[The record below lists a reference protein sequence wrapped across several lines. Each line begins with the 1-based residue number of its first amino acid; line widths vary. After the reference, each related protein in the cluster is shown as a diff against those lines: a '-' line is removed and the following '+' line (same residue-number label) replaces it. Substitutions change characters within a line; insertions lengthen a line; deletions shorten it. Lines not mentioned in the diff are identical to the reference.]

1 MTEYPNFEHLA
12 LDHKHAIETIWKHFP
27 PYSDYNFISIYSYDT
42 NSTAQICLLN
52 GNLVLTMP
60 DYITGKRI
68 VSFIGTNGV
77 FETVNRLLQHQA
89 DSGDEAI
96 LKLIPESTVKMLT
109 PATYLEVNEDVDNH
123 DYILDAKQI
132 AKLTGNRWY
141 DIKRDIRRFR
151 LTNNYSF
158 THIDLT
164 NMGIRK
170 EMLALFDLWA
180 SQKNK
185 SADETS
191 NEKVALERS
200 FIFSSESDHYGFGL
214 YVGRKMVG
222 YSINQI
228 VHNGF
233 YMGHFGKADGNY
245 PGAYQIM
252 EHECAKFFLERGC
265 AFMNY
270 EQDLGIPELRQAK
283 RGWNPIGYLKKY
295 TIKPK

>member
-1 MTEYPNFEHLA
+1 
-12 LDHKHAIETIWKHFP
+12 
-27 PYSDYNFISIYSYDT
+27 
-42 NSTAQICLLN
+42 
-52 GNLVLTMP
+52 MP
-60 DYITGKRI
+60 DYITDKKI
-68 VSFIGTNGV
+68 VSFIGINTV
-77 FETVNRLLQHQA
+77 PETVNRLLQYQA
-89 DSGDEAI
+89 DSDDEPI

-141 DIKRDIRRFR
+141 DVKREVREFR
-151 LTNNYSF
+151 LTNDYSF

-164 NMGIRK
+164 NTMIRK
-170 EMLALFDLWA
+170 EMLTLFDLWA

-185 SADETS
+185 PASETS

-200 FIFSSESDHYGFGL
+200 FTFSSELDHYGFGL

-228 VHNGF
+228 VHNSF
-233 YMGHFGKADGNY
+233 YMGHFGKADANY
-245 PGAYQIM
+245 LGAYQIM

-265 AFMNY
+265 EFMNF

-283 RGWNPIGYLKKY
+283 RGWNPVGYLKKY